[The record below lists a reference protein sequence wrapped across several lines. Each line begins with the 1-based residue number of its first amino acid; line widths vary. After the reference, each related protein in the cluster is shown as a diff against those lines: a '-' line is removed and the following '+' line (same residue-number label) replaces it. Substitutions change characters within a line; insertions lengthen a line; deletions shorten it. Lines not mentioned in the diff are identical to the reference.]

1 MSTIT
6 LDITLAGNDI
16 TITITTREKEGS
28 APSPVIVPQI
38 AQTASFDRSSFL
50 DSATYDHEARAL
62 DITMKTGKAYRYF
75 EVEPW
80 VFESLILS
88 ESAGQFYT
96 YEIKPNY
103 TCQKL

>member
-6 LDITLAGNDI
+6 LDITLAGVTVSV
-16 TITITTREKEGS
+16 TITGKEGS